1 MAQNLET
8 MRDNSIR
15 DDRGWWSREQVLTM
29 ALCLATL
36 LALYLCYLIILPFIP
51 PVAIAGAV
59 AVATNGPHK
68 WLRRRIHSKNAA
80 ATVGV
85 LLVAC
90 LIAVP
95 LTLLIIHLVQQIVG
109 GFQQLEA
116 GGGVADWRGYLPNP
130 LRGALEWAQS
140 NLDLQAQLRRVGQAL
155 AGQAGNLLTG
165 SVSVMTQLVIMLFVL
180 FFLYRDGDRALAAL
194 RNLTPLS
201 QHEANRMFGRIEDT
215 IVATV
220 NGSLTV
226 AFVQAVLAGIMY
238 TALGVPESMIWA
250 AATFLV
256 ALVPVFGTVMVW
268 GPVAFYLGIS
278 GSWIKA
284 LILTGWGMLA
294 VGTIDNVLYPY
305 LVGGRL
311 RLHTLV
317 TFFAIVGGI
326 GVFGPAGLILGPVAL
341 AVTIALLDIWWWRT
355 AGGRT
360 AEQAVKDSPG
370 GAPVEIVPV
379 RKE

>member
-1 MAQNLET
+1 
-8 MRDNSIR
+8 
-15 DDRGWWSREQVLTM
+15 
-29 ALCLATL
+29 LATL
-36 LALYLCYLIILPFIP
+36 VSLYLCYLIVLPFLS

-59 AVATNGPHK
+59 AIATNGPYK
-68 WLRRRIHSKNAA
+68 WLRRRIHSKTAA

-85 LLVAC
+85 ILIAG

-95 LTLLIIHLVQQIVG
+95 LTLLIAHLVRQVVEGVQH
-109 GFQQLEA
+109 LEA
-116 GGGVADWRGYLPNP
+116 GGGVADWRGYLPRP
-130 LRGALEWAQS
+130 LGDALQWAES
-140 NLDLQAQLRRVGQAL
+140 NLDLQAQFRRVGQAL
-155 AGQAGNLLTG
+155 AGQAVNLLTG
-165 SVSVMTQLVIMLFVL
+165 SVNILTQLVIMLFVL

-201 QHEANRMFGRIEDT
+201 PHEADRMFGRIEDT
-215 IVATV
+215 ILATV

-238 TALGVPESMIWA
+238 TILGVPESMIWA

-268 GPVAFYLGIS
+268 APVALYLGVS

-284 LILTGWGMLA
+284 LILVGWGMLA

-311 RLHTLV
+311 RLHTLP

-326 GVFGPAGLILGPVAL
+326 VVFGPAGLILGPVAL

-370 GAPVEIVPV
+370 KAPIEIVDVQKDGQACDPAA
-379 RKE
+379 R